1 MDFMGSDPGSELPT
15 VRDPLPK
22 DNSTTNKPSENRC
35 NICGLTARNNTELK
49 DHIKHA
55 HKQEEPDNKNYVCS
69 DEQKIDPFVKTK
81 EQFFKGLK

>member
-22 DNSTTNKPSENRC
+22 DNSTTKKPSENRC
-35 NICGLTARNNTELK
+35 DICGLTARNNTELK

-55 HKQEEPDNKNYVCS
+55 HKSRESDDKNYVYS

-81 EQFFKGLK
+81 D